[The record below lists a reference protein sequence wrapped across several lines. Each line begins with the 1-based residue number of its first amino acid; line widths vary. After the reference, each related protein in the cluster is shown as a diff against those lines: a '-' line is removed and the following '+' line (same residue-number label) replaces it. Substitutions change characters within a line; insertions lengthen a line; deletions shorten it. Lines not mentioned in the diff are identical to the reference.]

1 MYEDKKMQRTS
12 KSLKTVDLYLPKLG
26 DCRTTW
32 LYFVWRRRRP
42 TPRGRN
48 LLVALAQYTVTH
60 FRSSSTKLS
69 SRFLSS
75 LLKKAAACEL
85 IGPKKG
91 AIFSLIYFLET
102 FCIYYIPH
110 NHVSRQAMPH
120 AILQTHSAF
129 YPHRLIVWIR
139 QKLSKHQSYQEVKRA
154 KRSVIWIDK
163 KCTFYV
169 QNTVS
174 KGKKCF
180 KLGRI
185 AVQ

>member
-1 MYEDKKMQRTS
+1 M
-12 KSLKTVDLYLPKLG
+12 

-32 LYFVWRRRRP
+32 FYFVWRRRRS

-48 LLVALAQYTVTH
+48 LLVALAQYTLTH
-60 FRSSSTKLS
+60 LRSSSW
-69 SRFLSS
+69 FLSS
-75 LLKKAAACEL
+75 LLKMRLLVNWLA
-85 IGPKKG
+85 PKKG
-91 AIFSLIYFLET
+91 AIFSLIYFFDS

-110 NHVSRQAMPH
+110 NYIFRQAMPH

-139 QKLSKHQSYQEVKRA
+139 QKLSKHQNYQKVKRE
-154 KRSVIWIDK
+154 KRSVISIDK

-169 QNTVS
+169 QHAVS

-180 KLGRI
+180 KPRQFADVFSEVMLWSRDR
-185 AVQ
+185 VLS